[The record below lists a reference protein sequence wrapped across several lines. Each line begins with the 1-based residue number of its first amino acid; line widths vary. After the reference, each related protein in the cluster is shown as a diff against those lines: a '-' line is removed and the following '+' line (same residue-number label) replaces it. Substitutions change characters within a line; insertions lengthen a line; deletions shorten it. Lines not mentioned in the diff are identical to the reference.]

1 MKGLR
6 SSNPQG
12 EASDNLGRLSL
23 NKRSQQIIGGDTA
36 ADAADKGG
44 SAALGNGA
52 RGTAKAA
59 GKVGGSVVSATAV
72 AASTA
77 KQADS
82 DEDVLDATTREAE
95 SAAVAATQK
104 GAGRGAAAAAKGA
117 GRGASAAAQNGVKS
131 VRSGSN
137 LAGKA
142 VKGGIMS
149 AQKRATAAKAAKSAA
164 STGTSITRAAA
175 TQARVAAA
183 AANALRAIVAA
194 VTTVVTS
201 TPVITIVS
209 AVLAVVLLIIALLAF
224 FAPASAAACTPTTG
238 GKIDPTKVPQTAIAG
253 FGPEQLLNAAYVV
266 QAAQDM
272 GLSARDQTIG
282 IMVAIG
288 ESSLVNIDY
297 GDWETGGVTNPDGSA
312 TSSIGL
318 FQQQDWWGTREERL
332 DPYIASTKFF
342 QAMIAAVPDPE
353 RQALAP
359 TLVGHET
366 QDNADPYHYEK
377 YWETATLIYSGLS
390 GIDTGSLS
398 GNGICPDAPGLPGT
412 IGLDGWASP
421 GSGPINGNFGPREI
435 IQTPSGPT
443 NPFHYGMDLEA
454 GGCGGPIWAARDG
467 NVTQV
472 FDVGGGTMTIEIDHG
487 DGLTTRYLHS
497 YPDEIFVTAG
507 QAVKAGEQIALT
519 GSSGYSTGC
528 HLHFEVRLNGE
539 AVDPLPILTA
549 AGLTF

>member
-6 SSNPQG
+6 SSNPKG

-44 SAALGNGA
+44 SAALGHGA

-59 GKVGGSVVSATAV
+59 GKVGGSVVTATAA

-104 GAGRGAAAAAKGA
+104 GAGRAAKGA
-117 GRGASAAAQNGVKS
+117 GRGASAAAQNGVKN

-149 AQKRATAAKAAKSAA
+149 AQRRATAAKAAKSAA
-164 STGTSITRAAA
+164 STGTSISRAAA

-183 AANALRAIVAA
+183 AANALRAIVTAI
-194 VTTVVTS
+194 TTVVTS
-201 TPVITIVS
+201 TPIITIVS

-224 FAPASAAACTPTTG
+224 FAPASAAACTPTSG
-238 GKIDPTKVPQTAIAG
+238 GKIDPTKVPQTAISG
-253 FGPEQLLNAAYVV
+253 YGPEQLVNAAYIIK
-266 QAAQDM
+266 AGQDR
-272 GLSARDQTIG
+272 GLTPRDQTIG
-282 IMVAIG
+282 VMTAMG
-288 ESSLVNIDY
+288 ESSLNNIGY
-297 GDWETGGVTNPDGSA
+297 GDWETGGVTNPDG
-312 TSSIGL
+312 TRTTSIGL
-318 FQQQDWWGTREERL
+318 FQQQDNWGTTEERL
-332 DPYIASTKFF
+332 DPYISSGKFF
-342 QAMIAAVPDPE
+342 DAMVAAVPDPE
-353 RQALAP
+353 RQTLAP
-359 TLVGHET
+359 TLVAHET
-366 QDNADPYHYEK
+366 QDNRDPYHYEQH
-377 YWETATLIYSGLS
+377 WETASTIFAALS

-398 GNGICPDAPGLPGT
+398 GNGLCKTAPGVPGQ
-412 IGLDGWASP
+412 IGLDGWAMP
-421 GSGPINGNFGPREI
+421 GSGPINGNFGPREV

-467 NVTQV
+467 VVTRV

-497 YPDEIFVTAG
+497 YPDEIFVAAG
-507 QAVKAGEQIALT
+507 QKVKAGEQIALT

-539 AVDPLPILTA
+539 ATDPLPILTA
-549 AGLTF
+549 AGITF